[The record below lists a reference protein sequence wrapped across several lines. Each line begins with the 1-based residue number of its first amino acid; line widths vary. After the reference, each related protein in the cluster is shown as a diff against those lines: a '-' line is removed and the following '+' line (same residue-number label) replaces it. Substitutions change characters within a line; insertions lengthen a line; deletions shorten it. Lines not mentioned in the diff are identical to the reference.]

1 MTEKAVVKLNA
12 DGVPIRCAKGL
23 DLSQCGFTPGSKVC
37 GKCGAMAV
45 EVKSNLDDDEEIINA
60 KGEMISYEGMSS
72 MDMDPK
78 KKRRAAR
85 KRRIESMGMKS
96 AEIGEDDY
104 LCAYERKMHPG
115 SAMPCAACPGGCA
128 PEQGLPTILEIEGIA
143 EEMFGG
149 KVLDSGYGEMHDLFL
164 VHVERK
170 DGKPVEAFFDGTT
183 GECEGWQVLH
193 VNTNGKKSALL
204 DNMSVIGMADAMEIA
219 TKSVRG
225 EVVMVDAD
233 EFNGSDVWVVEIEGK
248 DGMYHD
254 VFIDLNGNVVGREK
268 WTAEE
273 VADIDAEAAEYLMKA
288 MYTPEQREMMAE
300 EGLALPDGS
309 YPIKDGEDLQN
320 AIQAFGRAKDK
331 ERAKAHIMKRA
342 RELGMM
348 ELVPENWMQKR
359 LSTEGLGGDEVEV
372 EGGDEF
378 LATLMEFENI
388 AAENGLV
395 GDES

>member
-12 DGVPIRCAKGL
+12 DGEPTRCAKGL
-23 DLSQCGFTPGSKVC
+23 DLSQCGYVPGSKVC

-45 EVKSNLDDDEEIINA
+45 EVKSPSEDGEEVIDA
-60 KGEMISYEGMSS
+60 KGGMMGYEGMSS
-72 MDMDPK
+72 MDMDPA

-96 AEIGEDDY
+96 AEIGEEDY

-115 SAMPCAACPGGCA
+115 SAMPCASCPGGCA

-193 VNTNGKKSALL
+193 INTNGQKSAVLE
-204 DNMSVIGMADAMEIA
+204 NMSVIGMADAMEIA
-219 TKSVRG
+219 VKSIDG

-233 EFNGSDVWVVEIEGK
+233 EFDGSDVWVVEIEGK

-254 VFIDLNGNVVGREK
+254 VFVDLNGNVVGSEQ

-273 VADIDAEAAEYLMKA
+273 VDDIDAEAAEYLMKA

-300 EGLALPDGS
+300 DGMALPDGS

-320 AIQAFGRAKDK
+320 AIQAYGRAKDK
-331 ERAKAHIMKRA
+331 EAAKAHIMKRA
-342 RELGMM
+342 RDLGMM
-348 ELVPENWMQKR
+348 ELIPEQWMQKS
-359 LSTEGLGGDEVEV
+359 LDADEMEVDGGE
-372 EGGDEF
+372 EF
-378 LATLMEFENI
+378 LATLMEFETI

-395 GDES
+395 GDDA